1 MAEAEISPQA
11 ASTRTPA
18 SAAFEPPLAAGRRRI
33 VFFIL
38 ITITLDA
45 MGIGL
50 LIPVI
55 PKLIQQ
61 LTHQGF
67 AAAAVYGGW
76 LTATFAAA
84 QFFAGPLLGSL
95 SDRLGRRPV
104 LLASLGAFGLS
115 YVVMAAAPS
124 IGWLFVAQLL
134 TGIFGAT
141 PATAGALIADITP
154 PAQRTG
160 NFGLL
165 QAAFGTG
172 LILGPAAGGMLAA
185 VHLRAPFLLAA
196 GISFLTVCYG
206 AFVLPES
213 LRPELR
219 RPFSWQKANPLGAI
233 TALRGAAVG
242 VGTLLAAAFFQRFS
256 TSTLP
261 SIWPYFTMQQYAWT
275 ERDVGYSLAAFGA
288 ITVFVQVTLLRWL
301 DAHMGARRT
310 AGLGLVMLAFGY
322 VGFACVPGS
331 WVPLAGIPLTAMG
344 FVAGPALAGMLSMRV
359 HADAQGVLQGV
370 LASLNGVAAVVT
382 PLAMPALFS
391 AFSTGA
397 LGWVFP
403 GAPYLLG
410 AGLACVGVFFVWR
423 GSRTPQSIEHA
434 P

>member
-1 MAEAEISPQA
+1 VTPEAQVSAAAELP
-11 ASTRTPA
+11 PA
-18 SAAFEPPLAAGRRRI
+18 SAGRRRT

-38 ITITLDA
+38 VTVTLDA

-61 LTHQGF
+61 LTHQSF
-67 AAAAVYGGW
+67 ANAAVYGGW

-84 QFFAGPLLGSL
+84 QFVAGPVLGSL

-104 LLASLGAFGLS
+104 LLASLAAFGLS

-124 IGWLFVAQLL
+124 LGWLFIAQLL

-196 GISFLTVCYG
+196 GISLLTVCYG
-206 AFVLPES
+206 ALVLPES

-219 RPFSWQKANPLGAI
+219 RPFSWSRANPFGAI
-233 TALRGAAVG
+233 TALHGASAG
-242 VGTLLAAAFFQRFS
+242 VGLLLAAAFFQRFS

-261 SIWPYFTMQQYAWT
+261 AVWPYFTMQQYAWT
-275 ERDVGYSLAAFGA
+275 ERGVGYSLAAFGA
-288 ITVFVQVTLLRWL
+288 ITVFVQVTLLRWF
-301 DAHMGARRT
+301 DAHLGARRT
-310 AGLGLVMLAFGY
+310 AWLGLALLSVGYLAFAF
-322 VGFACVPGS
+322 VSAP
-331 WVPLAGIPLTAMG
+331 WVPVVGIPLTAMG
-344 FVAGPALAGMLSMRV
+344 FVAGPALIGMLSMRV
-359 HADAQGVLQGV
+359 RADTQGVLQGV

-391 AFSTGA
+391 AFSTGVR
-397 LGWVFP
+397 GWVFP
-403 GAPYLLG
+403 GAPYLVG
-410 AGLACVGVFFVWR
+410 AGLACVGVFFIAR
-423 GSRTPQSIEHA
+423 SSRADKRRLESA
-434 P
+434 